1 MDTNFLQQRR
11 VMNRAHLLYNER
23 PFRQIRTKS
32 AARKTASA
40 EWKEILE
47 YAWYFEWLKRAMQ
60 TGIVRFSYFKDNGDI
75 REARGTL
82 CFDLIPTENIPTTPR
97 VLVEENYEVFRYYD
111 IDSKGWRS
119 FRITGF
125 IGYVEIRSFSE
136 AKGAKE
142 KVTQKEKKIV

>member
-11 VMNRAHLLYNER
+11 VMNRAHMLYNER
-23 PFRQIRTKS
+23 PFRQVMVKS
-32 AARKTASA
+32 PEGRKAVAA

-82 CFDLIPTENIPTTPR
+82 CFDIIPNENIPTTPH
-97 VLVEENYEVFRYYD
+97 VIVEENYEVFRYYD

-125 IGYVEIRSFSE
+125 IGYVEIRCLSE
-136 AKGAKE
+136 AKK
-142 KVTQKEKKIV
+142 